1 MTNIAGI
8 RWVFL
13 LQPIVLGAWFPRI
26 PQIQDSIGL
35 SEGALAFALM
45 GMPLG
50 LLAALSFGGKLAETL
65 GTRKLLTFGL
75 SAYLVTMP
83 LPAFAWSGVAL
94 FAALGIVGV
103 CMAVAQLG
111 LNVTASEIE
120 ARSPRPIMNGCHGY
134 WSIGVLVGSA
144 LGAGMAELRIAPGLT
159 LAVLSSL
166 ILVPILLAARLITD
180 YALPAVKEKQEKRI
194 PVSKTLIC
202 IALFAFGTAMT
213 EGAMADWLAVF
224 MTKVFAASPG
234 IAGVSYTVFALSV
247 ALGRFLGDMLKTRFP
262 VEKLARALVGLALLG
277 LLITVLS
284 PTIWLSF
291 VGVTVLGFGVSL
303 GFPLA
308 VSAASMQPGR
318 SSAGNVAI
326 LTQMTLCGFLV
337 GPPMIGLIAQVSNMR
352 VGLAAL
358 IPALLMAFVFAQAL
372 KSRELVP
379 KK

>member
-1 MTNIAGI
+1 MTDTAAM
-8 RWVFL
+8 RWVFF

-50 LLAALSFGGKLAETL
+50 LLAALSFGGRLAEVL
-65 GTRKLLTFGL
+65 GTRRLLTLGL
-75 SAYLVTMP
+75 VAYLIAMP

-103 CMAVAQLG
+103 CMAVAQLS
-111 LNVTASEIE
+111 LNVTASEVE
-120 ARSPRPIMNGCHGY
+120 ARSPKPIMNGCHGF
-134 WSIGVLVGSA
+134 WSMGVLAGSA
-144 LGAGMAELRIAPGLT
+144 LGAGMAELRIAPGLS
-159 LAVLSSL
+159 LAMLSAV
-166 ILVPILLAARLITD
+166 ILVPTVLVAQSITD
-180 YALPAVKEKQEKRI
+180 YALPAAPKEQGART
-194 PVSKTLIC
+194 PLPKTLIY
-202 IALFAFGTAMT
+202 IALFAFGIAMT

-247 ALGRFLGDMLKTRFP
+247 AFGRFQGDILKTRFP

-277 LLITVLS
+277 LLTALLS
-284 PTIWLSF
+284 PTLWLSF

-308 VSAASMQPGR
+308 VSAASVLPGR

-326 LTQMTLCGFLV
+326 LTQMTLCGFLI

-358 IPALLMAFVFAQAL
+358 IPALGMAFVFSRAL
-372 KSRELVP
+372 RSNK
-379 KK
+379 